1 MDGYGDDATDA
12 HDGTHAHDAAL
23 ADADPRTAAILEAER
38 ERQRSSL
45 QLIASE
51 NHASRSVLRA
61 QGSVFTNKY
70 AEGVPGDRYY
80 GGCEHADEI
89 ERLAIDRARKL
100 FDAEHVNVQP
110 HSGSQA
116 NAAAMLAVLEPG
128 DTILSADLRNAGHL
142 SHGHQANLAGQVYDV
157 ERYGL
162 DPETGLLEYDTL
174 RERAEDVDPD
184 LIVSGFSAYPRTV
197 DWERIQA
204 IAEDVGAFHLADIAH
219 ITGLVAAGVH
229 PSPVGVADLVT
240 ASTHKTVRA
249 GRGGIVVCGEDLADA
264 VDRAVMPGIQGGPA
278 MHNVTGKAVGFGE
291 ALEPAFEAYAERV
304 IANARAL
311 AGGLADRGCR
321 LSTGGTDTH
330 LVLVDLRETHD
341 RDLLGKAAE
350 RALEDCGIV
359 LNANAVPGD
368 PRPPKDPSGIRAGV
382 PALTTRGFDEGAMDA
397 VAECIVRMLEDPEDE
412 AVRREVTECVDELCA
427 AHPLYE

>member
-1 MDGYGDDATDA
+1 MHIDEVAETDP
-12 HDGTHAHDAAL
+12 HAAE
-23 ADADPRTAAILEAER
+23 ILEAER
-38 ERQRSSL
+38 DRQRSSL

-51 NHASRSVLRA
+51 NHVSESVLEA

-89 ERLAIDRARKL
+89 ERLAIARAKEL
-100 FDAEHVNVQP
+100 FDAEHANVQP

-142 SHGHQANLAGQVYDV
+142 SHGHRANLAGQVYDV

-162 DPETGLLEYDTL
+162 DPETGLLEYDAL
-174 RERAEDVDPD
+174 RERAEDAEPD

-197 DWERIQA
+197 DWERIQS
-204 IAEDVGAFHLADIAH
+204 IAEDVGAFHMADIAH

-240 ASTHKTVRA
+240 GSTHKTVRA
-249 GRGGIVVCGEDLADA
+249 GRGGIVLCGADLADA
-264 VDRAVMPGIQGGPA
+264 VDRAVMPGVQGGPA
-278 MHNVTGKAVGFGE
+278 MHNVAGKAVGFGE
-291 ALEPAFEAYAERV
+291 ALEPAFEAYAEQV
-304 IANARAL
+304 VANARAL
-311 AGGLADRGCR
+311 ADGLTDRGCR

-330 LVLVDLRETHD
+330 LVLVDLRGTHD
-341 RDLLGKAAE
+341 ILGKEAE
-350 RALEDCGIV
+350 RALEACGIV

-382 PALTTRGFDEGAMDA
+382 PALTTRGFDERAMDT
-397 VAECIVRMLEDPEDE
+397 VAECIARVLENPADD
-412 AVRREVTECVDELCA
+412 AVRRAVTTRVDELCA
-427 AHPLYE
+427 AHPLYEASR